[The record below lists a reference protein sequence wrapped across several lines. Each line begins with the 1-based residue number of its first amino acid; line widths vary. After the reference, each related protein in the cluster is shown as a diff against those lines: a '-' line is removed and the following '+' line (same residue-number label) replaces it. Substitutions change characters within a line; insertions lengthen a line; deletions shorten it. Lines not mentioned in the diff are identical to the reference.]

1 MPLLQSPVH
10 QIPLA
15 TPTKPAVADVTSNL
29 GPWIHPHLEQGVV
42 PVKGRQLRASKPIQR
57 GERLLVDT
65 PYAVIP
71 AVDDPSTSDALM
83 CSNPTCNRRMPC
95 NANRIACPKTCL
107 ADVMWCSEA
116 CQAADHSR
124 HEFECTWLHR
134 FAASIRSKWGEYEFG
149 MLWLIVRILA
159 ARQLELSA
167 GESDL
172 VLKGTDTAHGRG
184 FAQGWQAMQSFCGSE
199 DSWSHAQVRSWTALV
214 KKYLRAS
221 PALPHNLPDSD
232 VVKLICQEEANSFG
246 LYPRETGLY
255 PVPPDALNRGE
266 QFGAAVYPRAAIAN
280 HSCGPN
286 IMHQPDQHGRM
297 VFTAAKDIA
306 AGEECCISYF
316 DLTKLTDLKAR
327 REHLQTLFR
336 FVCQCPRCQSEEPP
350 VEEPEWVAMPFGDDD
365 RKQEPPDMQSSTTK
379 IPDTVVEEERVLSAG
394 SQHLHRKL
402 RGKEVQLLAVG
413 GAIGTSL
420 FVQMGAVLPKG
431 GPAGLLLGFVAYGTI
446 ILAVNQCF
454 AEMVCFLPIPSPFV
468 QLAGHWVD
476 DALGFAMGWN
486 FFLTMALGI
495 PYEIVAINV
504 LLTYWTDRIPVA
516 AVVVAVMV
524 IYGILNT
531 LTVRYFG
538 VAEFYLSICK
548 IVLMLGLICYTFVTM
563 VGGNPHHDAYGFR
576 YWKDPGAFVSYLVA
590 GNTGRFCGVL
600 ACMIQASFTM
610 VGPEYISMTAA
621 EAERPRVI
629 MHRAYSSFVWRL
641 MIFFIAGALCMG
653 IVLPYDDPT
662 LAATI
667 AGTRKGSGTGAA
679 SPYVISMTH
688 LSIPVL
694 PHIVNLLILTSV
706 LSAGNNLIYSASR
719 TLHGLALTRKAPAI
733 FTHCTA
739 RGLPIY
745 AILVTMAF
753 CLLAFLQVQHT
764 SATVLN
770 WLVSVITASYLLN
783 YFGTCVT
790 YLHFYAALKAQGV
803 DRRTLPYRGYLQ
815 PYAGWLAVVGTGVM
829 VLVLGWEVFLNGRW
843 SIETFI
849 LDYAMIAVFVVLGMG
864 WKLGKRTGWVRP
876 EGADLGVKGL
886 RAEIDEYERL
896 VGLERSKK
904 KPSWRWRAF
913 DRWFE

>member
-1 MPLLQSPVH
+1 MPKQLVQTTPAHARPTLLQT
-10 QIPLA
+10 IRDA
-15 TPTKPAVADVTSNL
+15 IETKSTA
-29 GPWIHPHLEQGVV
+29 WIHPHLEQGVD
-42 PVKGRQLRASKPIQR
+42 PYKGRQLRAAQPIPR
-57 GERLLVDT
+57 GEVVLVDT

-71 AVDDPSTSDALM
+71 AVDDPRTSEALL
-83 CSNPTCNRRMPC
+83 CSHPPCSRRMAC
-95 NANRIACPKTCL
+95 RAERLACPQGCL
-107 ADVMWCSEA
+107 GDVMWCSAA
-116 CQAADHSR
+116 CQAADHAR
-124 HEFECTWLHR
+124 HAFECTWLKR
-134 FAASIRSKWGEYEFG
+134 FAFSIREKRGEYEFG

-159 ARQLELSA
+159 ARHVELS
-167 GESDL
+167 EDRKSTTTTT
-172 VLKGTDTAHGRG
+172 TDEQVASGPG
-184 FAQGWQAMQSFCGSE
+184 FAQGWQAMRSFCGSE
-199 DSWSHAQVRSWTALV
+199 DSWSHAQVRAWTALV
-214 KKYLRAS
+214 KKYLRHG
-221 PALPHNLPDSD
+221 PVLPHHLPDRE
-232 VVKLICQEEANSFG
+232 VLKLICQEEANSFG

-255 PVPPDALNRGE
+255 PVPPDALDRGE

-286 IMHQPDQHGRM
+286 MTHKPDQHGRM
-297 VFTAAKDIA
+297 IFTAAKDIA

-316 DLTKLTDLKAR
+316 DLTQFTDLQTR
-327 REHLQTLFR
+327 RERLQTLFR
-336 FVCQCPRCQSEEPP
+336 FE
-350 VEEPEWVAMPFGDDD
+350 A
-365 RKQEPPDMQSSTTK
+365 
-379 IPDTVVEEERVLSAG
+379 RVLSAG

-402 RGKEVQLLAVG
+402 RGREVQLLAVG

-431 GPAGLLLGFVAYGTI
+431 GSAGLLLGFAAYGTI

-454 AEMVCFLPIPSPFV
+454 AEMVCYLPIPSPFV

-516 AVVVAVMV
+516 AVVVIVMV
-524 IYGILNT
+524 IYGILNV

-548 IVLMLGLICYTFVTM
+548 IILMIGLICYTFVTM

-576 YWKDPGAFVSYLVA
+576 YWKDPDAFVSYLAA

-621 EAERPRVI
+621 EAERPRVV
-629 MHRAYSSFVWRL
+629 MHRAFTSFVWRL
-641 MIFFIAGALCMG
+641 MVFFIAGALCMG
-653 IVLPYDDPT
+653 IVLPYNDPT

-679 SPYVISMTH
+679 SPYVISMNN
-688 LSIPVL
+688 LSIPAL

-706 LSAGNNLIYSASR
+706 LSAGNNLVYSASR

-733 FTHCTA
+733 LGRCTA

-745 AILVTMAF
+745 AIALTMAF
-753 CLLAFLQVQHT
+753 CCLAFLQVQHA

-783 YFGTCVT
+783 YLGTCVT

-803 DRRTLPYRGYLQ
+803 DRATLPFRGYLQ
-815 PYAGWLAVVGTGVM
+815 PYAGWFAVFGTAVM
-829 VLVLGWEVFLNGRW
+829 VLVLGWEVFLDGRW
-843 SIETFI
+843 STETFV
-849 LDYAMIAVFVVLGMG
+849 LDYAMIAVFVGLGAG
-864 WKLGKRTGWVRP
+864 WKVFRRTGWVRP
-876 EGADLGVKGL
+876 ERADLGVGGL
-886 RAEIDEYERL
+886 RAEVDEYERAR
-896 VGLERSKK
+896 VVIN
-904 KPSWRWRAF
+904 PSRQLTMVWPTVTTRR
-913 DRWFE
+913 

>member
-1 MPLLQSPVH
+1 MPLLQPPEQH
-10 QIPLA
+10 IPLEPA
-15 TPTKPAVADVTSNL
+15 AVTKSAVAETTSTA
-29 GPWIHPHLEQGVV
+29 WIHPHLEQGVD
-42 PVKGRQLRASKPIQR
+42 PYKGRQLRAAQPIPR
-57 GERLLVDT
+57 GEVVLVDT

-71 AVDDPSTSDALM
+71 AVDDPRTSEALL
-83 CSNPTCNRRMPC
+83 CSHPPCSRRMAC
-95 NANRIACPKTCL
+95 RAERLACPQGCL
-107 ADVMWCSEA
+107 GDVMWCSAA
-116 CQAADHSR
+116 CKAADHAR
-124 HEFECTWLHR
+124 HAFECTWLKR
-134 FAASIRSKWGEYEFG
+134 FAPSIREKRGEYEFG

-159 ARQLELSA
+159 ARHVELFEDRKSTTTTTTTT
-167 GESDL
+167 
-172 VLKGTDTAHGRG
+172 TDEQVASGPG
-184 FAQGWQAMQSFCGSE
+184 FAQGWQAMRSFCGSE
-199 DSWSHAQVRSWTALV
+199 DSWSHAQVRAWTALV
-214 KKYLRAS
+214 KKYLRHG
-221 PALPHNLPDSD
+221 PVLPHHLPDRE
-232 VVKLICQEEANSFG
+232 VLKLICQEEANSFG

-255 PVPPDALNRGE
+255 PVPPDALDRGE

-286 IMHQPDQHGRM
+286 MTHKPDQHGRM
-297 VFTAAKDIA
+297 IFTAAKDIA

-316 DLTKLTDLKAR
+316 DLTQFTDLQTR
-327 REHLQTLFR
+327 RERLQTLFR
-336 FVCQCPRCQSEEPP
+336 FVCRCSRCESEEPP
-350 VEEPEWVAMPFGDDD
+350 VEEVEWIAMQD
-365 RKQEPPDMQSSTTK
+365 QSRTESTTTK
-379 IPDTVVEEERVLSAG
+379 IPDTVVEEAHVLSAG

-402 RGKEVQLLAVG
+402 RGREVQLLAVG

-431 GPAGLLLGFVAYGTI
+431 GPAGLLLGFAAYGTI

-454 AEMVCFLPIPSPFV
+454 AEMVCYLPIPSPFV

-516 AVVVAVMV
+516 AVVVIVMV
-524 IYGILNT
+524 IYGILNV

-548 IVLMLGLICYTFVTM
+548 IILMIGLICYTFVTM

-576 YWKDPGAFVSYLVA
+576 YWKDPGAFVSYLAA

-610 VGPEYISMTAA
+610 VGPEYISMTTA
-621 EAERPRVI
+621 EAERPRVV
-629 MHRAYSSFVWRL
+629 MHRAFTSFVWRL
-641 MIFFIAGALCMG
+641 MVFFIAGALCMG
-653 IVLPYDDPT
+653 IVLPYNDPT

-679 SPYVISMTH
+679 SPYVISMNN

-706 LSAGNNLIYSASR
+706 LSAGNNLVYSASR
-719 TLHGLALTRKAPAI
+719 TLHGLALTGKAPALLGR
-733 FTHCTA
+733 CTA

-745 AILVTMAF
+745 AIALTMAF
-753 CLLAFLQVQHT
+753 CCLGFLQVQHA

-783 YFGTCVT
+783 YLGTCVT

-803 DRRTLPYRGYLQ
+803 DWATLPFRGYLQ
-815 PYAGWLAVVGTGVM
+815 PYAGWFAAFGTGVM
-829 VLVLGWEVFLNGRW
+829 VLVLGWEVFLDGRW
-843 SIETFI
+843 STETFV
-849 LDYAMIAVFVVLGMG
+849 LDYAMIAVFVGLGAG
-864 WKLGKRTGWVRP
+864 WKVFRRTGWVRP
-876 EGADLGVKGL
+876 ERADLGVGGL
-886 RAEIDEYERL
+886 RAEVDEYERV
-896 VGLERSKK
+896 VGDGFKK
-904 KPSWRWRAF
+904 RKGGWRWWVV